1 MKEVPGIAAPSLE
14 QELAAAAELAERS
27 NRGRWGPDDQ
37 RGALNLVD
45 GDAMRRGAS
54 MVQDGRLYRLGQD
67 IRESNVPMMAGRPSP
82 QHFMSFDGGDY
93 AAGYRWNAAGG
104 DDRRFAEDTVVIP
117 VHGVTTHL
125 DALCHMW
132 SEDTMYNGFR
142 GDAVRSYGATKLG
155 IERFEGLVTRGV
167 MIDMPALAGV
177 DALPADF
184 LVTADHIE
192 AALQRQFVT
201 VEPGDAVLVRT
212 GWSETFKTDP
222 ERYGGLQ
229 PGIGAS
235 GGLILADRGI
245 CLLGADNVAV
255 NPHNGFD
262 GFANTS
268 IEDPRTKYRY
278 DLHIPF
284 LRNLGIYLLELLDL
298 AALARDEVYEFQ
310 FCLAPLM
317 IKGGTGSPVNPIAV
331 C

>member
-1 MKEVPGIAAPSLE
+1 
-14 QELAAAAELAERS
+14 
-27 NRGRWGPDDQ
+27 
-37 RGALNLVD
+37 
-45 GDAMRRGAS
+45 
-54 MVQDGRLYRLGQD
+54 
-67 IRESNVPMMAGRPSP
+67 MMDGRPSP
-82 QHFMSFDGGDY
+82 QHFMSFDGGDF
-93 AAGYRWNAAGG
+93 AAGFRWNALG
-104 DDRRFAEDTVVIP
+104 DDRCFAEDTVVIP

-125 DALCHMW
+125 DALCHQW
-132 SEDTMYNGFR
+132 AEEEMYNGFR

-155 IERFEGLVTRGV
+155 VERFEGLATRGV
-167 MIDMPALAGV
+167 MIDLPALAGV

-184 LVTADHIE
+184 LVTADHLE
-192 AALQRQFVT
+192 AALERQGVT
-201 VEPGDAVLVRT
+201 VESGDAVLVRT
-212 GWSETFKTDP
+212 GWPETFKTDP

-229 PGIGAS
+229 PGVGAS
-235 GGLILADRGI
+235 AGLLLADRGI

-298 AALARDEVYEFQ
+298 AALAADEVYEFQ

-317 IKGGTGSPVNPIAV
+317 IKGGTGSPVNPLAV